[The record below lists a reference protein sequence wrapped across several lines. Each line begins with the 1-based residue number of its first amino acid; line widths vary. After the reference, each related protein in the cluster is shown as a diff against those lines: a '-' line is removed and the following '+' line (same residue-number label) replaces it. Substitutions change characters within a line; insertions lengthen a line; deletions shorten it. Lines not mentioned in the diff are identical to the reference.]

1 MQEILAA
8 LREGQPQTAEAL
20 ARTWLQSQPEQP
32 LAQHCLALALHQQGR
47 VHEAVDAFA
56 RLVELLPASGEHWSS
71 YAVALGHAGRLAEAE
86 SAHRKAV
93 ELEPQHAARWHNL
106 GLYLLD
112 LGRHEEA
119 SEVLL
124 RAHELAPASVEI
136 RIHAASACAVARDY
150 RANILLGP
158 WRLWDDLSPA
168 LRAELAELLAGL
180 GDGLAAMQ
188 LFEQLLREA
197 PEDQAIRLKLV
208 GVYERVNQLQAA
220 EQTLQDYL
228 QRGGAPDELAASEVA
243 HQQATLQ
250 LRRGQAAEAAQ
261 LLAQT
266 PARHAHDYAHFFTLA
281 AARDRLADTQG
292 ALSALA
298 EAHRLQLEEMRLVA
312 PERFA
317 AGAPLLPD
325 IAHRLS
331 AADFRRWPA
340 LVSPAAAQSPVF
352 IVGFPRSG
360 TTLLEQM
367 LDAHPQ
373 LQSMDEQPFFNVL
386 AEQLEGHGV
395 EVPQDLHRLH
405 QADCDELRRGYL
417 SMVCGKIQRRW
428 DTQLVDKNPMNLL
441 WLPLIYRLFPQAKF
455 ILALRHP
462 CDVLLSNYMQ
472 NFRAPVLAHA
482 SSSFETLA
490 EAYVL
495 AMQTWLHHVEVLQPQ
510 VHVSRYEDLVARPQ
524 ENAANLARFL
534 GLENAAPLLDFHLH
548 ARNKGYIA
556 TPSYSQVI
564 QPISTKAV
572 GRWHAYREALEPV
585 LPILQPMLQHWG
597 YSTQA
602 E

>member
-8 LREGQPQTAEAL
+8 LHEGQPQIAEML
-20 ARTWLQSQPEQP
+20 ARAWLQSRPEQA

-47 VHEAVDAFA
+47 QKEAAEAFA
-56 RLVELLPASGEHWSS
+56 RLVKLLPASGEHWSS
-71 YAVALGHAGRLAEAE
+71 YGVALGQAGQLIQAE
-86 SAHRKAV
+86 SAHRKAI
-93 ELEPQHAARWHNL
+93 ELDPEHPERWHNF

-112 LGRHEEA
+112 VGRHEEA

-124 RAHELAPASVEI
+124 KAHELAPASAEI
-136 RIHAASACAVARDY
+136 RIHAAAACAVARDY

-158 WRLWDDLSPA
+158 WRLWEGLPAA

-188 LFEQLLREA
+188 LFEQLLREN
-197 PEDQAIRLKLV
+197 PDDQAIRLKLAA
-208 GVYERVNQLQAA
+208 VYERVNQLQAA
-220 EQTLQDYL
+220 EQTLQDYVQL
-228 QRGGAPDELAASEVA
+228 GVPPDELAAGEVA

-250 LRRGQAAEAAQ
+250 MRRGQVAAAAE
-261 LLAQT
+261 LLERT
-266 PARHAHDYAHFFTLA
+266 PPRHAHDYAHFFTLA
-281 AARDRLADTQG
+281 AARDRLADTHG

-317 AGAPLLPD
+317 VDAPVLPD
-325 IAHRLS
+325 IAHRLGEQ
-331 AADFRRWPA
+331 DFKRWPRLA
-340 LVSPAAAQSPVF
+340 SPSATQSPVF

-360 TTLLEQM
+360 TTMLEQM

-386 AEQLEGHGV
+386 AEQLQTHGL
-395 EVPQDLHRLH
+395 EVPQDLHRLN
-405 QADCDELRRGYL
+405 QTDCDELRRGYL
-417 SMVCGKIQRRW
+417 SMVCGKIQRQW
-428 DTQLVDKNPMNLL
+428 DSQLVDKNPMNLL
-441 WLPLIYRLFPQAKF
+441 WLPLIYRLFPEARF

-472 NFRAPVLAHA
+472 NFRAPVLAYA
-482 SSSFETLA
+482 NSSFETLA

-495 AMQTWLHHVEVLQPQ
+495 AMQTWLHHVDVLKPQ
-510 VHVSRYEDLVARPQ
+510 VYVSRYEDLVARPQ
-524 ENAANLARFL
+524 ENVANLSRFL
-534 GLENAAPLLDFHLH
+534 GLQGAAPLLDFHLH

-564 QPISTKAV
+564 QPISNKAV
-572 GRWHAYREALEPV
+572 GRWQAYRQALEPV
-585 LPILQPMLQHWG
+585 LPILQPMLDRWN
-597 YSTQA
+597 YSTDI
-602 E
+602 

>member
-1 MQEILAA
+1 MQEILTA
-8 LREGQPQTAEAL
+8 LSQGQPLAAEAM
-20 ARTWLQSQPEQP
+20 ARTWLQGQPGH
-32 LAQHCLALALHQQGR
+32 AVVQHCLAVALHQQGR
-47 VHEAVDAFA
+47 QQEAADAFE
-56 RLVELLPASGEHWSS
+56 RLVELSPESGEYWSS
-71 YAVALGHAGRLAEAE
+71 YAVVLGQAGHLEQAEL
-86 SAHRKAV
+86 AHRRAV
-93 ELEPQHAARWHNL
+93 ALQPEHPDRLLNF
-106 GLYLLD
+106 GLYLLHM
-112 LGRHEEA
+112 GRHEEA

-124 RAHELAPASVEI
+124 KAHENAPASAEI
-136 RIHAASACAVARDY
+136 RIHAANACAIARDY

-158 WRLWDDLSPA
+158 WRLWEGLSPT

-188 LFEQLLREA
+188 LYEDLLQDD
-197 PEDQAIRLKLV
+197 PDNQPIRLKLA
-208 GVYERVNQLQAA
+208 GIYERVNQLQAA
-220 EQTLQDYL
+220 EQTLQHYL
-228 QRGGAPDELAASEVA
+228 RAVGTPDDLAAGDVA
-243 HQQATLQ
+243 HLQATL
-250 LRRGQAAEAAQ
+250 LMRRGQVTEAAQ
-261 LLAQT
+261 LLERTQ
-266 PARHAHDYAHFFTLA
+266 PRPGHDYAHFFALA
-281 AARDRLADTQG
+281 AARDRLTDTRG

-298 EAHRLQLEEMRLVA
+298 EAHRLQVEELKLVA

-317 AGAPLLPD
+317 VNAPLLPD

-331 AADFRRWPA
+331 EQDVLRWPT
-340 LVSPAAAQSPVF
+340 LESPLAVQSPVF

-367 LDAHPQ
+367 LDAHPL

-386 AEQLEGHGV
+386 AEQLESHGLD
-395 EVPQDLHRLH
+395 VPRDLHRLG

-428 DTQLVDKNPMNLL
+428 EAQLVDKNPMNLS

-472 NFRAPVLAHA
+472 NFRAPVLAYA
-482 SSSFETLA
+482 CSSFERLA

-495 AMQTWLHHVEVLQPQ
+495 AMQTWLHHVEVFKPQ
-510 VHVSRYEDLVARPQ
+510 VYVSRYEDLVERPQ
-524 ENAANLARFL
+524 EGAANLARFL
-534 GLENAAPLLDFHLH
+534 GLKDAAPLLDFHQH

-564 QPISTKAV
+564 QPLSNKAV

-585 LPILQPMLQHWG
+585 LPVLQPMLDHWG
-597 YSTQA
+597 YGTKA
-602 E
+602 

>member
-8 LREGQPQTAEAL
+8 LREGQPQVAETL
-20 ARTWLQSQPEQP
+20 ARVWLQSQPEQA

-47 VHEAVDAFA
+47 QQEAVEAFA
-56 RLVELLPASGEHWSS
+56 RLVELSPDSGEYWSS
-71 YAVALGHAGRLAEAE
+71 YAVALGQAGQLVQAE
-86 SAHRKAV
+86 SAHQRAV
-93 ELEPQHAARWHNL
+93 ELQPEHPDRLLNL

-112 LGRHEEA
+112 MGRHEEA
-119 SEVLL
+119 SEILL
-124 RAHELAPASVEI
+124 KAHERAPGSAEI
-136 RIHAASACAVARDY
+136 RIHAASACAIARDY

-158 WRLWDDLSPA
+158 WRLWEGLSPA
-168 LRAELAELLAGL
+168 LRTELAELLAGL

-188 LFEQLLREA
+188 LLEELLL
-197 PEDQAIRLKLV
+197 EDPDNQAIRLKLA
-208 GVYERVNQLQAA
+208 GIYERINQLQAA
-220 EQTLQDYL
+220 EQTLQSYL
-228 QRGGAPDELAASEVA
+228 QAVGTPDELAAREVA
-243 HQQATLQ
+243 HQQATLLMRQ
-250 LRRGQAAEAAQ
+250 GQAAEAAQ
-261 LLAQT
+261 LLERT
-266 PARHAHDYAHFFTLA
+266 PPRQSHDYAHYFALA
-281 AARDRLADTQG
+281 AARDRLADSSG

-298 EAHRLQLEEMRLVA
+298 EAQRLHVEDMTLVA

-317 AGAPLLPD
+317 SNAPVLPD

-331 AADFRRWPA
+331 EQDFQRWPS
-340 LVSPAAAQSPVF
+340 LVSPLATQSPVF

-360 TTLLEQM
+360 TTMLEQM

-386 AEQLEGHGV
+386 AEQLQTHGL
-395 EVPQDLHRLH
+395 EVPQDLHRLN

-428 DTQLVDKNPMNLL
+428 EAQLVDKNPMNLL
-441 WLPLIYRLFPQAKF
+441 WLPLIYRLFPEAKF

-472 NFRAPVLAHA
+472 NFRAPVLAYA
-482 SSSFETLA
+482 SSSFAKLA

-495 AMQTWLHHVEVLQPQ
+495 AMQTWLHHVEVLKPQ
-510 VHVSRYEDLVARPQ
+510 VYVSRYEDLVERPQ
-524 ENAANLARFL
+524 ENAANLGRFL
-534 GLENAAPLLDFHLH
+534 GLEDAAPLLDFHLH

-564 QPISTKAV
+564 QPISNKAV
-572 GRWHAYREALEPV
+572 GRWQAYREALEPA

-597 YSTQA
+597 YSTEA
-602 E
+602 